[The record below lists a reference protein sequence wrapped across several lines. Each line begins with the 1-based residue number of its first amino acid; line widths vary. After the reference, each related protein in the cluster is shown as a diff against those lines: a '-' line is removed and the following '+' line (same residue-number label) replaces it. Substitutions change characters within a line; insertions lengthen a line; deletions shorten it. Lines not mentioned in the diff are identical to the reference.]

1 MATWAY
7 PPLPA
12 ERITHEAD
20 TALVRKLSH
29 LQIGPSYEL

>member
-12 ERITHEAD
+12 EQINHEAD
-20 TALVRKLSH
+20 TALVRYPDCEPHPIVL
-29 LQIGPSYEL
+29 YW